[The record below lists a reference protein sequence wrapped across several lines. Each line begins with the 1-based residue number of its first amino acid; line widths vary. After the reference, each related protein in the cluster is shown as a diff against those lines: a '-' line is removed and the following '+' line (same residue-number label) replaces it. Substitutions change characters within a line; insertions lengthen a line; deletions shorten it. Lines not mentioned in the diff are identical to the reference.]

1 MLAAVSS
8 ACANVIGGIL
18 VDRVDSQFIMCAAC
32 IFAAAGMAAV
42 PLMAVAK
49 VGRCS
54 VWGSELQQL
63 CLTRVRMVS
72 VGQHTVVW
80 RSLAAVAVAA
90 AAGLASGLMGN
101 VSGVVYANMFGRR
114 HLGTI
119 VGVSKVRGRVM
130 PWQRCSTAALT
141 PRG

>member
-1 MLAAVSS
+1 MYYVHIPMGQWTRSTRW
-8 ACANVIGGIL
+8 CVY
-18 VDRVDSQFIMCAAC
+18 
-32 IFAAAGMAAV
+32 FAHT
-42 PLMAVAK
+42 LM
-49 VGRCS
+49 
-54 VWGSELQQL
+54 
-63 CLTRVRMVS
+63 
-72 VGQHTVVW
+72 GQHTVVW